1 MIGPTMQSTRV
12 LSYTEVRDA
21 CFAARV
27 TDKVNKDI
35 MTVFNGT
42 PLADDLANEMGKAW
56 KACKENN
63 PNWREEAI
71 ALEVKYKDCDILLE
85 KKNINFPVNIVV
97 FLLRN
102 VILQSNIAILNA

>member
-35 MTVFNGT
+35 MTVFNCT

-85 KKNINFPVNIVV
+85 KKNMNFPVNIVV

-102 VILQSNIAILNA
+102 VIL